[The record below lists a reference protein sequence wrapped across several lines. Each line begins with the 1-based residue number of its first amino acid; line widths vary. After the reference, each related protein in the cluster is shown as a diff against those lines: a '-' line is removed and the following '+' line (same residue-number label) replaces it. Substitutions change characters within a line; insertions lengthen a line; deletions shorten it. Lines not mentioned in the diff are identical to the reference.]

1 MGVYE
6 TDMYADGMTELCLT
20 CHPCLATAFYEVL
33 LIYGYI

>member
-6 TDMYADGMTELCLT
+6 TDMYANGMTELCLT